1 MGFWTIFGTC
11 FAALWAICS
20 VIAIPTAIRIGEDI
34 IRAED
39 NRLKGNFGFV
49 VAVIVGP
56 LLIGV
61 ALAEFLESCND

>member
-20 VIAIPTAIRIGEDI
+20 VIAIPTAVRIGEDVT
-34 IRAED
+34 RTED
-39 NRLKGNFGFV
+39 DRLKGNVAFV
-49 VAVIVGP
+49 VVIIAGP